1 MKEEEAMSGPAEMAA
16 VTTAA
21 VLPAA
26 IPAAG
31 GNLTGDPAA
40 LPPPPP
46 PPPNFKDLLES
57 GDPAIK
63 NLIQVR
69 NDEWWKETI
78 LISPDGRML
87 GAIVPI
93 SFAAYY

>member
-26 IPAAG
+26 MPAAG
-31 GNLTGDPAA
+31 GNLSGDPAA

-69 NDEWWKETI
+69 NDEWWQRK
-78 LISPDGRML
+78 L
-87 GAIVPI
+87 
-93 SFAAYY
+93 F